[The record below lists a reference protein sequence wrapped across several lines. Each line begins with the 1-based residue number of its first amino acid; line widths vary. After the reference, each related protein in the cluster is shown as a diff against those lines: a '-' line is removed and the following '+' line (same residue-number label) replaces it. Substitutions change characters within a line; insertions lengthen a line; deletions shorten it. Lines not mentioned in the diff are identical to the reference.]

1 MIQKLMSLSNLKTN
15 FKPITRIEVEN
26 PKLVA
31 QFYHEYLGFCITGKN
46 QLNNQFML
54 QFNGQIFLIGQKQSE
69 FSDDSSII
77 LFKSKQIEVDYYRIC
92 NKVRLQSPLQNNTFS
107 VIDCN
112 GNILQFL
119 KE

>member
-1 MIQKLMSLSNLKTN
+1 MIQKLMSLSSLKAN

-26 PKLVA
+26 PNLVA
-31 QFYHEYLGFCITGKN
+31 QFYQEYMGFSIAGRN

-54 QFNGQIFLIGQKQSE
+54 QFNGQLLLIGQKQSE
-69 FSDDSSII
+69 FSDDPSII
-77 LFKSKQIEVDYYRIC
+77 LIKSKQIEVDYYRIC
-92 NKVRLQSPLQNNTFS
+92 NKVRLQSPLQNDTFS